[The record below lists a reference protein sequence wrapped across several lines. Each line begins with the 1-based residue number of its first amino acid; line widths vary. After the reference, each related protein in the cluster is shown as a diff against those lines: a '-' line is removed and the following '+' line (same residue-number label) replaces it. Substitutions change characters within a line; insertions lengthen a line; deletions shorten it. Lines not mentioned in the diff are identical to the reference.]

1 MIMEKARLLFFVF
14 IYSMF
19 AMACSTEPEI
29 PSGNGTETEISNGNN
44 HQDEENTNNDN
55 QNNNEENMSN
65 STIKIAVN
73 GTTLTAT
80 LKDNVS
86 TRALVNL
93 LKEGP
98 LTINMNDYA
107 GMEKV
112 GHIGTTLPQCNERL
126 TTQPGDLI
134 LYLGQY
140 FVIYYAPNTY
150 SLTPLGKINNITSN
164 ELIKILGNDD
174 VTVTLSLS
182 E

>member
-1 MIMEKARLLFFVF
+1 MIMGKARLLFFIF

-44 HQDEENTNNDN
+44 NQNEENTNNDN

-73 GTTLTAT
+73 GT

-112 GHIGTTLPQCNERL
+112 GPIGTTLPQCDERL

-134 LYLGQY
+134 LYLRQY

-150 SLTPLGKINNITSN
+150 SLTPLGKIDNTSSN
-164 ELIKILGNDD
+164 ELIKILGNGD